1 MTLSGTFLFRG
12 PRAAVWELLHD
23 PEVLAAAMPGA
34 RRLDRTA
41 EGRYEGVMKVGLGP
55 VTAAEFS
62 LSVTLSDEVPP
73 DRFTMTIDS
82 QGTLGFTRGTARV
95 ELVDADASSTAMTYT
110 SDLQVGGR
118 IASVGQRVVES
129 AARAM
134 TAKGLEAL
142 QRALDDRLA
151 RVREGTQS

>member
-1 MTLSGTFLFRG
+1 MTLAGAFVFRG

-23 PEVLAAAMPGA
+23 PDVLATVMPGA
-34 RRLDRTA
+34 RRLVRTA

-55 VTAAEFS
+55 VTAAEFA
-62 LSVTLSDEVPP
+62 LSVTLGDEVPP

-82 QGTLGFTRGTARV
+82 QGTLGFTRGHARV
-95 ELVDADASSTAMTYT
+95 ELAEAEGPTTTMTYAA
-110 SDLQVGGR
+110 DLQVGGR
-118 IASVGQRVVES
+118 LASVGQRVVES

-151 RVREGTQS
+151 RAREGTGS

>member
-1 MTLSGTFLFRG
+1 MTLSGTFVFRG

-23 PEVLAAAMPGA
+23 PDVLVTAMPGA
-34 RRLDRTA
+34 RRLERTA
-41 EGRYEGVMKVGLGP
+41 DGRYEGVMKVGLGP
-55 VTAAEFS
+55 VTAAEFA
-62 LSVTLSDEVPP
+62 LTIILGDEVSPE
-73 DRFTMTIDS
+73 RFTMTIDS

-95 ELVDADASSTAMTYT
+95 ELAEGDGPATTMTYA

-129 AARAM
+129 AAKAM

-151 RVREGTQS
+151 RAGEGTGS

>member
-1 MTLSGTFLFRG
+1 MTVSGTFVFRG
-12 PRAAVWELLHD
+12 PRAAVWDLLHD

-34 RRLDRTA
+34 RRLERTA
-41 EGRYEGVMKVGLGP
+41 ESRYEGVMKVGLGP
-55 VTAAEFS
+55 VTAAEFT
-62 LSVTLSDEVPP
+62 LSVTLGDEVPP

-95 ELVDADASSTAMTYT
+95 ELAETDPARTTMTYT

-142 QRALDDRLA
+142 QRALDERLA
-151 RVREGTQS
+151 KTRGGDGS

>member
-1 MTLSGTFLFRG
+1 
-12 PRAAVWELLHD
+12 
-23 PEVLAAAMPGA
+23 MPGA

-41 EGRYEGVMKVGLGP
+41 EGRYDGVMKVGLGP
-55 VTAAEFS
+55 VTAAEFA

-73 DRFTMTIDS
+73 DRFTMIIDS

-95 ELVDADASSTAMTYT
+95 ELADAEGPATTMTYT
-110 SDLQVGGR
+110 SELQVGGR

-134 TAKGLEAL
+134 TAKGLDAL
-142 QRALDDRLA
+142 QRALEQRLA
-151 RVREGTQS
+151 RTREGAGS